1 MSQKTLHGRQQQKR
15 DTASNWVTNNPI
27 LLAGEIGFES
37 DTNKIKIGDGV
48 TNWNDLSYINGS
60 SDGDII
66 LLAGTEDDP
75 INFYE
80 DIEMGKIYL
89 ISGYIKRGSSVFML
103 QPDHPDRQYICKCNY
118 ETSTNKSI
126 TLQGNGII
134 LTTGGSRSV
143 PPNVVETFLAYPS
156 GNINTYSFGIGF
168 PSFNGKTYDY
178 DYNTGFYAP
187 ITSGA
192 SGQILQSN
200 GANNAPTWIDNITI
214 DTELSET
221 STNPVQNNIITT
233 KLQQVEE
240 SIPTKLAELTEDTTH
255 RLVTDTEKT
264 TWNAKSDFS
273 GSYNDLT
280 DKPTIPTNN
289 NQLTNGAG
297 YVTQTE
303 IDNAVATKT
312 AVNVGNQF
320 QSTLDFDSDPQS
332 QLDDLKNIFITLTEN
347 SGTLT
352 QEQFNI
358 LNNNPNSYIVYANR
372 TYYRQFAGNPY
383 QFININM
390 VNNLMTQY
398 VYGFYTLTI
407 NDNDLSYS
415 TDSQLLVSPEGLNSL
430 VYLLDTQSNQTIT
443 GEKNFTNLKLNSN
456 TPLGIVDSGPIG
468 SSETDFYIRLDNNI
482 QICFGYR
489 NRVGNNTLIT
499 VQPYRDAEYSV
510 QVTQRGVNSSW
521 SDNMKARN
529 LTTTS
534 FNVNTGGDT
543 GYCWLCIGYWQ

>member
-1 MSQKTLHGRQQQKR
+1 MAERPINARQRQKY
-15 DTASNWVTNNPI
+15 DTSTNWATNNPI
-27 LLAGEIGFES
+27 LLAGEIGVES
-37 DTNKIKIGDGV
+37 DTNKIKVGDGI

-60 SDGDII
+60 SDGNII
-66 LLAGTEDDP
+66 LLAGTEDNP
-75 INFYE
+75 INLYADTKVGQIYSLQGYLRITDTVIKNIDSSNKDTILFYRQSSNFG
-80 DIEMGKIYL
+80 ILIGGYIQGTL
-89 ISGYIKRGSSVFML
+89 PNIRISGVRGIAGSSFSI
-103 QPDHPDRQYICKCNY
+103 Q
-118 ETSTNKSI
+118 TN
-126 TLQGNGII
+126 GNLG
-134 LTTGGSRSV
+134 
-143 PPNVVETFLAYPS
+143 A
-156 GNINTYSFGIGF
+156 
-168 PSFNGKTYDY
+168 SFNTF
-178 DYNTGFYAP
+178 NTPIINNSQSIINSIYAP

-192 SGQILQSN
+192 SGQILKSN
-200 GANNAPTWIDNITI
+200 GANNAPIWIDNITI

-233 KLQQVEE
+233 KLQQIEE
-240 SIPTKLAELTEDTTH
+240 LIPTTLSELTEDTTH
-255 RLVTDTEKT
+255 RLVTDTEKA
-264 TWNAKSDFS
+264 TWNSKSEFS

-312 AVNVGNQF
+312 AVNVDNQF
-320 QSTLDFDSDPQS
+320 QPTLDFDSDPQS

-383 QFININM
+383 QFISINM

-415 TDSQLLVSPEGLNSL
+415 TDSQLLVSPEGLNSV

-443 GEKNFTNLKLNSN
+443 GEKNFTNLKLNNN
-456 TPLGIVDSGPIG
+456 TPLGIVDSGSIG

-534 FNVNTGGDT
+534 FNVNTGGNT

>member
-1 MSQKTLHGRQQQKR
+1 MAEISVNVRLKQKY
-15 DTASNWVTNNPI
+15 DTSSNWGTANPI
-27 LLAGEIGFES
+27 LLAGEIGIES

-60 SDGDII
+60 RDGDII
-66 LLAGTEDDP
+66 LLAGTEDNP

-233 KLQQVEE
+233 KLQQIEE
-240 SIPTKLAELTEDTTH
+240 LIPTTLSELTEDTTH
-255 RLVTDTEKT
+255 RLVTDTEKA
-264 TWNAKSDFS
+264 TWNSKSEFS

-383 QFININM
+383 QFICINM
-390 VNNLMTQY
+390 LNNLMTQY

-415 TDSQLLVSPEGLNSL
+415 TDSQLLVSPEGLNGV

-443 GEKNFTNLKLNSN
+443 GEKNFTNLKLNNN
-456 TPLGIVDSGPIG
+456 TPLGIVDSGSIG